1 VESFRRRQVR
11 IWCVTALV
19 GWLAA
24 PGAAVGEQGLGP
36 PLAPG
41 EVGGGTLLMGIGEV
55 AGFAPAPMLA
65 TDVDL
70 AVAGVIV
77 RARVTQRFVNP
88 TDQWLEG
95 IYVFPLPDTAAVD
108 HLRMLVGPRVIE
120 GQIRERE
127 EAQRLYQEA
136 KASGRKASLLNEE
149 RPNIFTTAVANIGPH
164 ELVEVAIE
172 YQDTVPY
179 DGAEFA
185 LRFPLVVA
193 PRYQGSDD
201 AMCEGDGLPPLVIA
215 SDRAALFA
223 ATGTEAG
230 ATQEAGTTAG
240 EILDPVHLSVELDP
254 GFPLK
259 WLYSPTHA
267 IASQPIGGMVQLI
280 TLADDEVAADRDFV
294 LIWAPATGRAPVAT
308 LLAEAGGDEL
318 YALLMVMP
326 PDPQAVDYHIAREM
340 VFIIDTSGSMEGP
353 SLEQAKMALL
363 IALDQLRAH
372 DRFNVIQFNSV
383 TEQLFPRSVSADAAH
398 IEQARAW
405 VEGLAATGGTEM
417 QPALAAALADAAA
430 PGEVRQIVFM
440 TDGAV
445 SNEAALFEYIEQHL
459 GESRLFTVGIGSAP
473 NAFFMRKAAQF
484 GRGTFTYVGSPS
496 EVSARMDELF
506 HKLETPL
513 LTDIVVDWRELD
525 GESWPSRV
533 PDLYAGEP
541 LVVAVQ
547 LADLPDVVT
556 VSGRVGGEPWRVT
569 IHHPELD
576 HTPGGAGIRQL
587 WARRK
592 IDALM
597 DSAVTGADREAVRDA
612 VVAVAL
618 EHHLVSKYTSLVAVD
633 VTPTAPDGATLLTRD
648 LPVNAP
654 HGSTLALPRT
664 ATPAALY
671 ALLAALC
678 LTLAPLARGYAHS
691 AGAHSPAPSRAPA

>member
-1 VESFRRRQVR
+1 M
-11 IWCVTALV
+11 WCVTALV
-19 GWLAA
+19 GWLSV

-41 EVGGGTLLMGIGEV
+41 EVGGGTLFMGTGEV
-55 AGFAPAPMLA
+55 GGFAAAPTLA
-65 TDVDL
+65 TDVDI
-70 AVAGVIV
+70 AIAGVIV

-108 HLRMLVGPRVIE
+108 HLRMLVGPRLIE

-127 EAQRLYQEA
+127 EAQRLYQDA

-149 RPNIFTTAVANIGPH
+149 RPNIFTTAVANIAPH

-193 PRYQGSDD
+193 PRYPGSD
-201 AMCEGDGLPPLVIA
+201 AGECESDGVPPFAIES
-215 SDRAALFA
+215 SDMAALRA
-223 ATGTEAG
+223 ATGLEAG
-230 ATQEAGTTAG
+230 ATVAGATDAG
-240 EILDPVHLSVELDP
+240 ATVGAGFLNPVHLSVEFDP

-267 IASQPIGGMVQLI
+267 IATQPIGELVQLV
-280 TLADDEVAADRDFV
+280 TLADDEVPADRDFV

-308 LLAEAGGDEL
+308 LLAETGGDQL

-326 PDPQAVDYHIAREM
+326 PDPHAVDYRIAREM

-363 IALDQLRAH
+363 IALDQLHAQ

-383 TEQLFPRSVSADAAH
+383 TEQLFAHSVTADAAH
-398 IEQARAW
+398 IEQARAY
-405 VEGLAATGGTEM
+405 VDGLAATGGTEM

-445 SNEAALFEYIEQHL
+445 SNEAALFEYIERHL

-496 EVSARMDELF
+496 EMSARMDELF
-506 HKLETPL
+506 HTLGTPL
-513 LTDIVVDWRELD
+513 LTDIAVDWRELD
-525 GESWPSRV
+525 GESWPNRV
-533 PDLYAGEP
+533 PDLYAREP
-541 LVVAVQ
+541 LLVAVQ

-556 VSGRVGGEPWRVT
+556 VSGRVGGEPWRVV
-569 IHHPELD
+569 IHHPEVD
-576 HTPGGAGIRQL
+576 RTPGGAGIRQL

-597 DSAVTGADREAVRDA
+597 DSAVTGADHAEVRDA

-618 EHHLVSKYTSLVAVD
+618 EHHLVSRYTSLVAVD
-633 VTPTAPDGATLLTRD
+633 VTPTALDGATLLTRD

-654 HGSTLALPRT
+654 HGSTLTLPRT
-664 ATPAALY
+664 ATPALLY
-671 ALLAALC
+671 ALFACLC
-678 LTLAPLARGYAHS
+678 LILALPMSQFAPGGPRSAR
-691 AGAHSPAPSRAPA
+691 P